1 MLVHVGTG
9 AMSGALWRGPLLGD
23 RVGLAVL
30 IEKCMQER
38 GLSFKH
44 AVNSAIRE
52 GLAEGEGRP
61 FRDPHLPNR
70 VRSHYP
76 FG

>member
-1 MLVHVGTG
+1 
-9 AMSGALWRGPLLGD
+9 
-23 RVGLAVL
+23 
-30 IEKCMQER
+30 MQER

-61 FRDPHLPNR
+61 FETPTFRIGFDPTIPSDKALALAGELEDDALVWNLAAR
-70 VRSHYP
+70 K
-76 FG
+76 